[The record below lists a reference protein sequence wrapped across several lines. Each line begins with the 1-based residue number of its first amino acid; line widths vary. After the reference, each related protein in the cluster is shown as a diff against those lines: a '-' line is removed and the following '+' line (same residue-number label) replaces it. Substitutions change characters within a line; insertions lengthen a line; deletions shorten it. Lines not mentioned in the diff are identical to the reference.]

1 MGLTADEDEELRRIH
16 VLSQFGE
23 LPETMR
29 SRFNELRARDDRS
42 DIPEPILDI
51 QWVPQQRRRGDAM
64 DSLLNVE
71 TDVEVDMDAD
81 DADALD
87 EDLDELATY
96 SDELAD
102 FDWVLVRK
110 A

>member
-29 SRFNELRARDDRS
+29 SRFSELRARDDRS

-51 QWVPQQRRRGDAM
+51 QWVPQQRRRGDAV
-64 DSLLNVE
+64 DSLLNVDI
-71 TDVEVDMDAD
+71 DVEVDMDTD
-81 DADALD
+81 
-87 EDLDELATY
+87 DLDELSTY
-96 SDELAD
+96 AEELAD
-102 FDWVLVRK
+102 FNWVLVRK